1 MKKLYQEFK
10 DFAFS
15 GDIVALAVA
24 FVMAAAFGAVVAAL
38 VEFVVMPIVGII
50 FGEPSFDSL
59 TWTINDSII
68 LYGSFITAVVKFL
81 AVALGVFFFIV
92 KPYKSYQDKKKAEE
106 EEWSPFQLRQLHREL
121 VNATAGLRT

>member
-15 GDIVALAVA
+15 GDIVGLAVA
-24 FVMAAAFGAVVAAL
+24 FVMAAAFGAVVSAL

-50 FGEPSFDSL
+50 FGEPSFDDL

-68 LYGSFITAVVKFL
+68 LYGSFVTALIKFL
-81 AVALGVFFFIV
+81 AIALGVFFFIV
-92 KPYKSYQDKKKAEE
+92 KPYKGYQNRKAAEE
-106 EEWSPFQLRQLHREL
+106 AETPAEPSEDIKLLTDIRDLLRR
-121 VNATAGLRT
+121 